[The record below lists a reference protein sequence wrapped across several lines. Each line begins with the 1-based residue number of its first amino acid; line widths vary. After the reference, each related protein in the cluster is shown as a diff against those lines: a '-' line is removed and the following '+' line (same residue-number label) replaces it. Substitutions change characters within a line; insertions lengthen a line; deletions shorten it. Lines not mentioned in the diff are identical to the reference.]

1 MDRERTVKMEHLAP
15 RAFQSME
22 MMRPVLLSSRP
33 MKNTASYLAAALL
46 ATTLAACS
54 TVDVYRKCGFAGCAG
69 DARITA
75 SVEGRLRENLA
86 IEYWGIQV
94 QTLDHVV
101 YLYGLV
107 DTGLER
113 NIIESTALEVPGVE
127 RVVNS
132 IGIRNT
138 VW

>member
-1 MDRERTVKMEHLAP
+1 
-15 RAFQSME
+15 
-22 MMRPVLLSSRP
+22 
-33 MKNTASYLAAALL
+33 MKSAALYLATAMLAAG
-46 ATTLAACS
+46 LAACS
-54 TVDVYRKCGFAGCAG
+54 TVDTYRKCGFAGCAG

-75 SVEGRLRENLA
+75 SVEDLLRENLA

-101 YLYGLV
+101 YLYGIV

-113 NIIESTALEVPGVE
+113 NIIESTVLEVPGVE

-132 IGIRNT
+132 IGIRNA